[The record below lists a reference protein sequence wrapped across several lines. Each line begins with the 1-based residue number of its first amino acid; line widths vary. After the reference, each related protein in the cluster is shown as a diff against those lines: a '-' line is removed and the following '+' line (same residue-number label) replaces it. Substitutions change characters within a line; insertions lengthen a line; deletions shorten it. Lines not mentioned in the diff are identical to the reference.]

1 MIRRNYMLH
10 YRLVQGAGIDAA
22 SIAMAVLIG
31 YLILWA
37 RL

>member
-1 MIRRNYMLH
+1 MIRRNYLLH
-10 YRLVQGAGIDAA
+10 YRLVQNAGVNAA
-22 SIAMAVLIG
+22 SIAMAGLIG